1 MKIKHLVLLVTLIFF
16 QGVYVSCGES
26 NPSLSRLPS
35 APNFILKDLKGNK
48 VMLSDFKGKVIILD
62 FWTTWCP
69 PCREEIPHLV
79 DLYAAYR
86 GKGLEVVGIALEPYN
101 LRGVKDFIQ
110 RYRVTYPVLIGDN
123 KVSSDYGGI
132 VSIPTTF
139 VITQDAK
146 IYRAY
151 VGYQEKAVF
160 EKDIQT
166 LLRR

>member
-35 APNFILKDLKGNK
+35 APNFILKDLNGHK
-48 VMLSDFKGKVIILD
+48 VTLSDFKGKVIILD

-69 PCREEIPHLV
+69 PCREEIPHLI

-86 GKGLEVVGIALEPYN
+86 GRGLEVVGIALEPYN

-166 LLRR
+166 LLRK

>member
-35 APNFILKDLKGNK
+35 APNFILKDLNGKK
-48 VMLSDFKGKVIILD
+48 VTLSDFKGKVIILD

-69 PCREEIPHLV
+69 PCRAEIPHLI

-86 GKGLEVVGIALEPYN
+86 GRGLEVVGIALEPYN

-123 KVSSDYGGI
+123 KVSADYGEI

-166 LLRR
+166 LLRK

>member
-26 NPSLSRLPS
+26 NPSLSRLPI
-35 APNFILKDLKGNK
+35 APNFILKDLNGNK
-48 VMLSDFKGKVIILD
+48 VTLSDFKGKVIILD

-69 PCREEIPHLV
+69 PCREEIPHLI

-86 GKGLEVVGIALEPYN
+86 GRGLEVVGIALEPYN

-166 LLRR
+166 LLRK